1 MKYIFILFTL
11 ISFETF
17 AATCTTTTR
26 TNYSTGQVLTSTA
39 LNADLNQLVTKVNS
53 LDGGCVTDGTLE
65 AASLN
70 ATDFATVT
78 NGIHQG
84 CALTYADANT
94 VGVDKCIL
102 SVDGNFV
109 KTTSQTNVTWGCTD
123 CSAEATS
130 TQYYIY
136 ARSTS
141 SGTTLNLL
149 ISTTAPGVDGYNAT
163 GGKVLG
169 KFYNGTTGA
178 PGDIYAGSIQNWG
191 SNNFFSSGF
200 DSAYSEPRGFGF
212 YFGAAGGLNPCTV
225 NGACG
230 YIDTFNGRVVS
241 MTRTA
246 TGTYTLTTGQAYNYL
261 ICSGSL
267 NTTGS
272 TVGYYSARNS
282 VRGSSTTF
290 TIVTTDASGTATDTY
305 GAIICQGF

>member
-26 TNYSTGQVLTSTA
+26 TNFSNGQVLTSTA

-84 CALTYADANT
+84 CALTYVDANT
-94 VGVDKCIL
+94 VGVRKCIL

-123 CSAEATS
+123 CSAEAAN
-130 TQYYIY
+130 TQYYVY
-136 ARSTS
+136 ARATST
-141 SGTTLNLL
+141 GTTLNLL

-163 GGKVLG
+163 FDKVLG
-169 KFYNGTTGA
+169 RIFNNNSSAIDQYSLDAWSSIGFSATDGVSATPGLTSKAKSFKFSYGTTNA
-178 PGDIYAGSIQNWG
+178 TTVC
-191 SNNFFSSGF
+191 
-200 DSAYSEPRGFGF
+200 SA
-212 YFGAAGGLNPCTV
+212 NPCTYLDQIGDHVSSVGMTGIAGEYTVTLASTFQKMKCTGNVSLAASAGYVIPV
-225 NGACG
+225 N
-230 YIDTFNGRVVS
+230 
-241 MTRTA
+241 TA
-246 TGTYTLTTGQAYNYL
+246 TASTFVFTTIATN
-261 ICSGSL
+261 
-267 NTTGS
+267 
-272 TVGYYSARNS
+272 
-282 VRGSSTTF
+282 
-290 TIVTTDASGTATDTY
+290 GTAATNSY
-305 GAIICQGF
+305 GTIDCLGY